1 MATKRSLELPWKI
14 RKAENGMRY
23 AYLERYLSR
32 QFDIQLVSEVYEY
45 YESGWNTN
53 SGSCKLRFGYYVDFL
68 HKNDEK
74 HARSF
79 EEALFR
85 AENDIFKQ
93 IKMLKS
99 SLEKFM

>member
-1 MATKRSLELPWKI
+1 MKLPWTI

-23 AYLERYLSR
+23 AYLERFLNK

-45 YESGWNTN
+45 YESGWSSN
-53 SGSCKLRFGYYVDFL
+53 SGSCKRRFGYYVDFL
-68 HKNDEK
+68 NNSDEK

-79 EEALFR
+79 EEALLR

-93 IKMLKS
+93 IKVLKA
-99 SLEKFM
+99 SLAKFV